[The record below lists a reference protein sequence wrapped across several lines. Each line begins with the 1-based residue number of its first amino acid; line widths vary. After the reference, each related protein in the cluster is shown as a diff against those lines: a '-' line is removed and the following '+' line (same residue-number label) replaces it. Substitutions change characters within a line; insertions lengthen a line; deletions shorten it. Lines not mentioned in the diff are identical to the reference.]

1 MSFFKFTTIVI
12 LLLTQLSKAQNNYK
26 ISGSINDSSGKTIDG
41 IILSLIKSSNSSL
54 VKTAFTDE
62 TGFFEFDNLKADS
75 FKISITH
82 PGYKS
87 YLSSDI
93 IITETEIDKKLQPIM
108 LSKDNGVQLEEVA
121 VVSKLPFVERKIDR
135 TIINPDALIANA
147 GSNALEVLAKSPGV
161 MVTENGTIKLKGKS
175 GVIVLIDDK
184 PTYLSATDLESYLKS
199 LPASQIKQ
207 IELMTNPPAQYDAAG
222 NAGVINIK
230 TKRTK
235 LKGINGNVSLN
246 YAQGRYARSND
257 NFSLNFTNKKISIF
271 SNLSYGNNNSYHDL
285 SIERTYK
292 NDDLTTK
299 SVFNQNTY
307 IKPNDLAYSARLG
320 LDYYVTKKT
329 TLGIATKG
337 LLNESKV
344 SRYNL
349 AQLLNADQ
357 SLSSTVIADNN
368 ENHTFKNGTINFN
381 VRHEF
386 DSIGKLLTLD
396 LDYVNYQSNI
406 NQVYKNDVYLADKSN
421 IYNDIQNGILPSQIK
436 IYAFKTDYANP
447 FKNDAKLDVGIK
459 TSYTDTDNEAIY
471 SITQNG
477 VTENNYNLSNHFK
490 YSEMINAAYVNFS
503 KTYKRLSFQ
512 SGLRF
517 ESTTLNATQLGNPVK
532 AGSSFSRNYNNLF
545 PTLYFSYNLDS
556 ASNHNLNLSYGKRVS
571 RPFYQDLNPFSS
583 PLDKYTFYEGNPYL
597 KPTFAN
603 NVSLAY
609 GFKEL
614 FNSTL
619 SYSNTKDQIQETI
632 EINNGL
638 YYSRPGNI
646 GFSEVYSLSVQSSIP
661 IAKWLTSNVY
671 TEVTQSHYKSKLYTE
686 TLNSSGTYWY
696 ISCNNSIQLKK
707 GWSAEINGEYISD
720 FIDSQFSFGDFG
732 HMSFGIQKKILK
744 DKGSIKFNFND
755 VLHSDKI
762 RGTINNLQLTDAN
775 WYGPRDTQVISL
787 TFSYRFGKNINSKPK
802 HNGSGSES
810 EQNRV
815 KG

>member
-1 MSFFKFTTIVI
+1 MSFSKLTILSLFLSV
-12 LLLTQLSKAQNNYK
+12 QLSKAQNNYK
-26 ISGSINDSSGKTIDG
+26 ISSSVTDSINKPLDG
-41 IILSLIKSSNSSL
+41 VIISLLKVNNLTL
-54 VKTAFTDE
+54 VKTTFSDE
-62 TGFFEFDNLKADS
+62 KGNFEFDDLKPDS
-75 FKISITH
+75 FKISILH
-82 PGYKS
+82 IGYKK

-93 IITETEIDKKLQPIM
+93 VITENEFDKKLQPII
-108 LSKDNGVQLEEVA
+108 LSTDKGVQLEEVA
-121 VVSKLPFVERKIDR
+121 VVAKLPFVERKIDR
-135 TIINPDALIANA
+135 TIINPDALISNA
-147 GSNALEVLAKSPGV
+147 GSNALDVLAKSPGV

-230 TKRTK
+230 TKKSK

-257 NFSLNFTNKKISIF
+257 NFSVNFSNKKITVF

-285 SIERTYK
+285 TIQRTYK

-299 SVFNQNTY
+299 SIFNQNTY
-307 IKPNDLAYSARLG
+307 IKPSDQSYSARLG

-337 LLNESKV
+337 IFNDSKV
-344 SRYNL
+344 SQYNV

-357 SLSSTVIADNN
+357 SLNATVIADNGN
-368 ENHTFKNGTINFN
+368 KNTFKNGTVNLN
-381 VRHEF
+381 LRHEF
-386 DSIGKLLTLD
+386 DSTGKLLTVD
-396 LDYVNYQSNI
+396 LDYVNYQTDI
-406 NQVYKNDVYLADKSN
+406 HQVFKNDMFLPDNTN
-421 IYNDIQNGILPSQIK
+421 IYNDTQNGNLPSNIT
-436 IYAFKTDYANP
+436 IYAFKADYSNP
-447 FKNDAKLDVGIK
+447 FRHEAKLDAGIK

-471 SITQNG
+471 TITQNG
-477 VTENNYNLSNHFK
+477 ITSDNYNLSNHFK
-490 YSEMINAAYVNFS
+490 YSEMINAAYLNFS
-503 KTYKRLSFQ
+503 KSYKRLSFQ

-517 ESTTLNATQLGNPVK
+517 ESTTLNGNQLGNPMK
-532 AGSSFSRNYNNLF
+532 PGSSFTRNYNNLF
-545 PTLYFSYNLDS
+545 PTAYLSYNLDS

-597 KPTFAN
+597 KPTFAHN
-603 NVSLAY
+603 FSLAY

-614 FNSTL
+614 ITATF

-632 EINNGL
+632 EINNGI

-646 GFSEVYSLSVQSSIP
+646 GSSEVLSFSLQSSIP
-661 IAKWLTSNVY
+661 ITKWLTSNLY
-671 TEVTQSHYKSKLYTE
+671 SEVTQSHYKSVLYTE
-686 TLNSSGTYWY
+686 TLNSRGTYWY
-696 ISCNNSIQLKK
+696 ISANNNIQLKK

-732 HMSFGIQKKILK
+732 HITVGLQKKILK
-744 DKGSIKFNFND
+744 DMGSLKFSFND
-755 VLHSDKI
+755 ILHSDKI

-775 WYGPRDTQVISL
+775 WFGPRDTRVASL
-787 TFSYRFGKNINSKPK
+787 TFSYRFGKNLNAKPK
-802 HNGSGSES
+802 HTGSGSET